1 MKRINSLIFFLIL
14 LLFYSC
20 EVNDEKLSVI
30 SGKVK
35 RISMYDSLNNL
46 THRYNY
52 FYDNFGQLASIRSL
66 TDRKECRR
74 VGDTVVIK
82 TTTFSA
88 TDSVVE
94 MEYGLL
100 NAQGNIIRVES
111 EILPQTERKMKKE
124 YQTNAA
130 RELQQIDFAA
140 PPTGYPY
147 PMQIFDIVYN
157 GTGYTSY
164 KMAMAYL
171 IDLSGHPLND
181 TININVSFTTIP
193 YQPQMIPLDVFFT
206 DFFDVFGYHPALTN
220 QFMPASMQYDNAL
233 FTYNYIL
240 NNNNKIAE
248 IQFKLDSQSSR
259 ILVDYY

>member
-1 MKRINSLIFFLIL
+1 MQKISVFMMVVSWFLL
-14 LLFYSC
+14 ACNKQPLPA
-20 EVNDEKLSVI
+20 SVI

-66 TDRKECRR
+66 TDRKECWRI
-74 VGDTVVIK
+74 GDTVVIK

-88 TDSVVE
+88 TDSVIE
-94 MEYGLL
+94 MEYALL

-111 EILPQTERKMKKE
+111 EILQQTERKVKKE
-124 YQTNAA
+124 YLTNAA
-130 RELQQIDFAA
+130 RELQQIDFAE
-140 PPTGYPY
+140 PPTGHPY
-147 PMQIFDIVYN
+147 PFKTFDIVYN

-164 KMAMAYL
+164 KTALAYM
-171 IDLSGHPLND
+171 IDLSGHPFYD
-181 TININVSFTTIP
+181 TIDINVSFSAIP
-193 YQPQMIPLDVFFT
+193 YQPQMIPLEVFFT
-206 DFFDVFGYHPALTN
+206 DFFDVFGYHPAITN
-220 QFMPASMQYDNAL
+220 QFMPVSMQFDNDF
-233 FTYNYIL
+233 FTYTYIL

-248 IQFKLDSQSSR
+248 IQFKLDSQKSR